1 VPKVYDTRRTRA
13 VLGLGHR
20 KSIAPFV
27 WRDPGHGR
35 PACSFR
41 RQNPLMQEDQM
52 SRLTTVRA
60 FALLTAV
67 LSAAT
72 MACSDGSPTGPVA
85 ELGTKGPK
93 PAPLAY
99 CPGTPYDST
108 TRTIGAG
115 GGTIVSGRGSF
126 IVPAGAVAV
135 PTTITM
141 VQPADSVTSYRFYP
155 DGLQFT
161 KAQPTLQIDYST
173 CVKGPTDAPQIVYVD
188 NMGRI
193 LERLPTTVLPKHLV
207 QALIYHFSRYA
218 IAY

>member
-1 VPKVYDTRRTRA
+1 
-13 VLGLGHR
+13 
-20 KSIAPFV
+20 
-27 WRDPGHGR
+27 
-35 PACSFR
+35 
-41 RQNPLMQEDQM
+41 M

-60 FALLTAV
+60 LALLTAL

-72 MACSDGSPTGPVA
+72 VACSDGGPTSPA
-85 ELGTKGPK
+85 ADLSTKGPK
-93 PAPLAY
+93 VSALAY

-115 GGTIVSGRGSF
+115 GGTIVAGRGTF
-126 IVPAGAVAV
+126 TVPAGAVPV

-141 VQPADSVTSYRFYP
+141 VQPADSVSSYRFYP
-155 DGLQFT
+155 EGMQFT
-161 KAQPTLQIDYST
+161 KVQPTLQIDYST

-188 NMGRI
+188 DTGKI